1 MLFRLHQRSFSITRF
16 FIYNVM
22 NLAIS
27 LAISCS
33 YFGHLC
39 NMVICVQF
47 LVVDVKMN
55 YVDRKFIP
63 GGSAQSISQNN
74 FFY

>member
-1 MLFRLHQRSFSITRF
+1 MLFPLHQRSFSITRF
-16 FIYNVM
+16 FIYNVI

-27 LAISCS
+27 CN

-47 LVVDVKMN
+47 LVLDVKMN
-55 YVDRKFIP
+55 YVDHNFIL
-63 GGSAQSISQNN
+63 GGSTQSNSQIQMCISK
-74 FFY
+74 

>member
-1 MLFRLHQRSFSITRF
+1 MLFPLHQRSFAITRF

-27 LAISCS
+27 YN
-33 YFGHLC
+33 YFDRLC

-47 LVVDVKMN
+47 LVLDVKMN
-55 YVDRKFIP
+55 YVDHKFIL
-63 GGSAQSISQNN
+63 GGSAQSNSQIQMCISK
-74 FFY
+74 